1 MNEHRPEGLCTCYS
15 LCQEYSPSNI
25 YWTGPIIFRSSLNVH
40 MFKELSH
47 SLLHC
52 WVFFFSFV
60 YIFLIM
66 LRNYLVYVLVYCLL
80 PLLAPSPW
88 DCELL
93 EKVLPVIL
101 TTCAVFLFTPFH
113 LLPTI
118 LCPTVCSEPPCW
130 NTSAS
135 LLTFWLL
142 VEFWPV
148 GNPSRRLKGKGS
160 ETLEC
165 HLYSRRSLQA
175 GCLSRLVVLNWGRY

>member
-1 MNEHRPEGLCTCYS
+1 
-15 LCQEYSPSNI
+15 
-25 YWTGPIIFRSSLNVH
+25 

-52 WVFFFSFV
+52 WFFFFF
-60 YIFLIM
+60 ICLHIPHHAQK
-66 LRNYLVYVLVYCLL
+66 LPCICVYCLL

-93 EKVLPVIL
+93 EKALPIIL

-118 LCPTVCSEPPCW
+118 LCPTVSSEPPCW

-160 ETLEC
+160 EALEC

-175 GCLSRLVVLNWGRY
+175 GCLSRLVVLNWGLY